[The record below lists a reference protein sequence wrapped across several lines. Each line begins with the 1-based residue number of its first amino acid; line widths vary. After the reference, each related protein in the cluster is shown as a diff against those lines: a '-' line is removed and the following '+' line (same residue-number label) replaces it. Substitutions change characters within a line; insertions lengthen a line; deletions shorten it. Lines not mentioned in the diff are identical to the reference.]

1 MSEIIEQVILG
12 RKINPRVSEE
22 GMEDFR
28 RAKGRDG
35 MWVFKKENDRALC
48 NGAVSI
54 LLQRAG
60 I

>member
-1 MSEIIEQVILG
+1 MSEIREQVLLA

-22 GMEDFR
+22 AREAFT
-28 RAKGRDG
+28 RANGRDG
-35 MWVFKKENDRALC
+35 MWVFKKEDNLALC